1 MKVDNC
7 YQLGEVT
14 KTHGLKG
21 EVVIHLDTDNPE
33 KYNELES
40 MFLLMAGKLVPFFIE
55 SSVVQGTSSRVKI
68 EDIDDVETANR
79 LVGMP
84 VYLPLTLLD
93 ETSGYYY
100 HELIGY
106 QVVLDSKPI
115 GTVTEIYD
123 QEINPLFA
131 FMSDGH
137 EVLVPFQDQ
146 FVRSVDKSARQIVIN
161 LPDGYLDIYLNP

>member
-21 EVVIHLDTDNPE
+21 EVIIHLDTDDPD

-55 SSVVQGTSSRVKI
+55 SSQVQGTSTRVKI
-68 EDIDDVETANR
+68 EDVDDLEAATR
-79 LVGMP
+79 LIGMQ
-84 VYLPLTLLD
+84 VYLPLTWLD
-93 ETSGYYY
+93 ETDGYYY
-100 HELIGY
+100 HELIGFD
-106 QVVLDSKPI
+106 VLLDKRTI
-115 GTVTEIYD
+115 GQLTEIYD

-131 FMSDGH
+131 FNCDGQ
-137 EVLVPFQDQ
+137 EVLVPFQDH
-146 FVRSVDKSARQIVIN
+146 FVLAVDKKARQIVIN
-161 LPDGYLDIYLNP
+161 LPEGYLDIYLNP

>member
-21 EVVIHLDTDNPE
+21 EVIIHLDTDDPD

-55 SSVVQGTSSRVKI
+55 SSHVQGTSTRVKI
-68 EDIDDVETANR
+68 EDIDDVESATR
-79 LVGMP
+79 LIGMP
-84 VYLPLTLLD
+84 VYLPLSLL
-93 ETSGYYY
+93 EATEGYYY
-100 HELIGY
+100 HELIGFD
-106 QVVLDSKPI
+106 VLFDGKAI
-115 GTVTEIYD
+115 GKLTEIYD
-123 QEINPLFA
+123 QEMNPLFA
-131 FMSDGH
+131 FDCSGH

-146 FVRSVDKSARQIVIN
+146 FVQSVDKAARQIVIS

>member
-21 EVVIHLDTDNPE
+21 EVIIHLDTDDPE

-55 SSVVQGTSSRVKI
+55 SSHVQGTSTRVKI
-68 EDIDDVETANR
+68 EDIEDVESANR
-79 LVGMP
+79 LIGLP
-84 VYLPLTLLD
+84 VYLPLTLLEEID
-93 ETSGYYY
+93 GYYY
-100 HELIGY
+100 HELIGFD
-106 QVVLDSKPI
+106 VMLDGKAI
-115 GTVTEIYD
+115 GKVTEIYD

-131 FMSDGH
+131 FDCDGQ

-146 FVRSVDKSARQIVIN
+146 FVQAVNKESRQILIN